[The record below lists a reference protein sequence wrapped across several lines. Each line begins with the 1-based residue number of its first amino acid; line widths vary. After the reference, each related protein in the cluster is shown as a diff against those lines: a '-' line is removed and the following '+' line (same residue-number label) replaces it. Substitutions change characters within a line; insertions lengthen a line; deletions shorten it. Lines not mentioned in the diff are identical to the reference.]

1 MRRVTYPDWEIHVHF
16 RIYGEATA
24 HFGNGLV
31 FWYVKK
37 ALVAG
42 KNND

>member
-1 MRRVTYPDWEIHVHF
+1 MKRVTYPDWEIHIHF
-16 RIYGEATA
+16 RILGAGTA

-37 ALVAG
+37 PLLSG